1 MKRESGQQSGDGDA
15 GRAGEALAAPT
26 HQCHVS
32 TMAVGGSGG
41 NL

>member
-1 MKRESGQQSGDGDA
+1 MRRESGQQSGDGDA